1 VIGSIAIK
9 CAETLAE
16 TCLYSELHKIG
27 LETVWLIAAVV
38 QYTVG

>member
-1 VIGSIAIK
+1 MVSITTK

-16 TCLYSELHKIG
+16 TCLYDELHKIA
-27 LETVWLIAAVV
+27 LETVWLIIAVV

>member
-1 VIGSIAIK
+1 VK

-16 TCLYSELHKIG
+16 TCHYGELHKMG
-27 LETVWLIAAVV
+27 LETVWLIGRVV